1 MGQRDS
7 RKEKKQTN
15 NNNKKPS
22 RDCDHPRNLPHQAP
36 DWALPRPGLSLPH
49 RAKDSSTACGRP
61 RASADAWLPARA
73 RVLTGRHAA
82 NRN

>member
-1 MGQRDS
+1 MITPGTFPTRP
-7 RKEKKQTN
+7 QTGL
-15 NNNKKPS
+15 
-22 RDCDHPRNLPHQAP
+22 CLG
-36 DWALPRPGLSLPH
+36 RPGLSLPH